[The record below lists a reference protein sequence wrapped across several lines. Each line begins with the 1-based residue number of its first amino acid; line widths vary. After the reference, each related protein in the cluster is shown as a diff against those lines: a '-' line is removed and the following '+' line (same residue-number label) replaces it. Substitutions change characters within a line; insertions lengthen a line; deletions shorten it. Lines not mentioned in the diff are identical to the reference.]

1 MAVQERNLTMLL
13 AMTQAGL
20 MPSPKLQKEMERE
33 RANKEAYKAKK
44 KAELQ
49 LMLDEEE
56 AYKINRTL
64 K

>member
-13 AMTQAGL
+13 AMTKAGL
-20 MPSPKLQKEMERE
+20 MPSQKLQKQMENEAR
-33 RANKEAYKAKK
+33 NKSEYQARK

-56 AYKINRTL
+56 AYKINNSL